1 MKYMLI
7 LISLLWLAPASA
19 HSVEYQWQNAKGED
33 VSLESMKGKP
43 VLLHF
48 WASWCPPCRKEMPA
62 MSKWVKAHPDVQVVM
77 ISLDSNQA
85 YAQEFYDD
93 KKIQTPLNMGDMSAT
108 SRLGVRGL
116 PTTVVIDEHGE
127 VLKRHVG
134 DIDWNDER
142 ASQMVLSWL

>member
-19 HSVEYQWQNAKGED
+19 HSVEYQWQNAKGEE
-33 VSLESMKGKP
+33 VLLESLKGKS

-93 KKIQTPLNMGDMSAT
+93 KKIQAPLNMGDMSAT

-116 PTTVVIDEHGE
+116 PTTVVIDAHGE
-127 VLKRHVG
+127 IQKRYLG
-134 DIDWNDER
+134 DIDWNDEQT
-142 ASQMVLSWL
+142 SQMVLSWL